1 MKSCKS
7 NPKNMIQRLINEIRF
22 PVLALILTCFFD
34 AHTIYASS
42 DFCTYHIFPTIVE
55 RIDHQQ
61 SK

>member
-1 MKSCKS
+1 MK
-7 NPKNMIQRLINEIRF
+7 QRLINEIRF
-22 PVLALILTCFFD
+22 AVLALILTYFLD
-34 AHTIYASS
+34 VHPIYASS